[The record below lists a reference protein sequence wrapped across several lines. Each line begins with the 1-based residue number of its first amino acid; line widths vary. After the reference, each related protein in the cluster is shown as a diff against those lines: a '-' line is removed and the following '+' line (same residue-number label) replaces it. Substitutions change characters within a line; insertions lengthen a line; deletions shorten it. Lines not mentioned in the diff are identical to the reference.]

1 MSGPVR
7 TVLVV
12 DSDPATA
19 EVALGVLPASLYR
32 VVGVA
37 EARQAVAI
45 LGGERVDVLLSE
57 LVLPGES
64 GLHLLVEAR
73 RLQPLVPRIA
83 VTAVEEF
90 SAAVAAINEAEVF
103 RLLRKPADPLA
114 LRAAIEEA
122 LGHADAAQE
131 VRGLREAAEHRRLAL
146 VDLESDHPGIS
157 FVPSGPDGYFIP
169 PQRLQ
174 GVVARLAGS
183 AVGRALGEALAA
195 FRDAKEG

>member
-1 MSGPVR
+1 MSERVR

-19 EVALGVLPASLYR
+19 DAALGILPASLYR
-32 VVGVA
+32 VLGAA
-37 EARQAVAI
+37 EARQALAI
-45 LGGERVDVLLSE
+45 LGDQGVDVLVSE
-57 LVLPGES
+57 LVLPEES
-64 GLHLLVEAR
+64 GLHLMVEAR
-73 RLQPLVPRIA
+73 RLQPFVPRIA
-83 VTAVEEF
+83 VTAAEDF

-103 RLLRKPADPLA
+103 RLLRKPADPLV

-122 LGHADAAQE
+122 LGQADAARE

-174 GVVARLAGS
+174 ALAARLAGS
-183 AVGRALGEALAA
+183 TVGQALA
-195 FRDAKEG
+195 DAIAVARRPI

>member
-1 MSGPVR
+1 MSERVR

-19 EVALGVLPASLYR
+19 DAALGILPASLYR
-32 VVGVA
+32 VLGAA
-37 EARQAVAI
+37 EVRQALA
-45 LGGERVDVLLSE
+45 LMGGQRVDVLVSE
-57 LVLPGES
+57 LVLPEES
-64 GLHLLVEAR
+64 GLHLMVEAR
-73 RLQPLVPRIA
+73 RLQPFVPRIA
-83 VTAVEEF
+83 VTAAEDF

-122 LGHADAAQE
+122 LGQADAARE
-131 VRGLREAAEHRRLAL
+131 GRGLREAAEHRRLAL

-174 GVVARLAGS
+174 ALAARLAGS
-183 AVGRALGEALAA
+183 TVGKALA
-195 FRDAKEG
+195 DAIAVARGAI